1 MKYDEPR
8 GDWVSLPKPW
18 SELRQGMRDNVAAKA
33 GEIRTYDG
41 GRLEKVDGLWEV
53 IISGDHLDAEI
64 VRNALRKPN

>member
-1 MKYDEPR
+1 
-8 GDWVSLPKPW
+8 
-18 SELRQGMRDNVAAKA
+18 MRDNVAAKA